1 MVEAAGVG
9 LAPALQ
15 APPAGMSGLAEA
27 GARGASRGRRWR
39 RIQRSL
45 IAAEIALALVLL
57 CGAGVLLEGAR
68 KLARVDPGFDVNGLL
83 HARVTL
89 PPEKYASREAQA
101 AFYERVIEGLLN
113 ILGVAP
119 LPPTPGGTSTAPAA
133 VAPSVLVDGD
143 PVPASARDLRRADVR
158 VVSAG
163 YFETLGL
170 TPRFGRLFSATDPPT
185 VPVAIVN
192 EAFVRQHLDN
202 QTAVGRRVRVTLR
215 GIDAGDPLP
224 RTIVGVVAD
233 VKEKTL
239 YEPAPPTVYV
249 PMTQSDSTWMALL
262 RMALLVRS
270 DRPVGDLIPLVR
282 TAVADVDTEQAASRF
297 MAMGDLMESELS
309 LNRLNLALLG
319 VLSTVALFL
328 AVIGIYGV
336 TAHAVGQRTR
346 EIGIRLALGVSPRG
360 VQRLLLGEGGA
371 LVLIGLACGGVAAIW
386 SAGLLRSLVHGI
398 DYTSASTFLY
408 AGLMLAAAVLAGCY
422 FPARRAAR
430 VDPAIVLRSD

>member
-1 MVEAAGVG
+1 M
-9 LAPALQ
+9 
-15 APPAGMSGLAEA
+15 AEA

-113 ILGVAP
+113 IPGVTAAGAVDV
-119 LPPTPGGTSTAPAA
+119 PPGVGGSG
-133 VAPSVLVDGD
+133 APSVLVDGD

-319 VLSTVALFL
+319 VLSTVALDRKS
-328 AVIGIYGV
+328 VV
-336 TAHAVGQRTR
+336 
-346 EIGIRLALGVSPRG
+346 
-360 VQRLLLGEGGA
+360 
-371 LVLIGLACGGVAAIW
+371 
-386 SAGLLRSLVHGI
+386 
-398 DYTSASTFLY
+398 
-408 AGLMLAAAVLAGCY
+408 
-422 FPARRAAR
+422 
-430 VDPAIVLRSD
+430 